1 MSYRDDGTIH
11 LNPGFRKPSFSSI
24 EIRDILISMLVL
36 SVAFTIIFA
45 RSNNSYFSR
54 DIVINTVC
62 WLGVSLVIVASS
74 FIMHEFGHKFV
85 AQRYGAWAEYRMF
98 PGGLV
103 MCLVFSL
110 LGFLFAAP
118 GAVYINGRIDKE
130 MNGKISAAGP
140 MVNLVLGSVS
150 FVVCY
155 LTTGVVS
162 GIFGLFTYL
171 NAFLALFNM
180 IPVMPLDGSKIVRW
194 NAPVYIGMVVTGILL
209 VYLYFMVLV

>member
-1 MSYRDDGTIH
+1 
-11 LNPGFRKPSFSSI
+11 
-24 EIRDILISMLVL
+24 MLVL

-45 RSNNSYFSR
+45 SNNTSYFSK
-54 DIVINTVC
+54 DVVTNTLC
-62 WLGVSLVIVASS
+62 WLGISLVIVASS

-103 MCLVFSL
+103 MCIIFSL

-118 GAVYINGRIDKE
+118 GAVYINGRISKE

-140 MVNLVLGSVS
+140 MVNLILGSVS
-150 FVVCY
+150 FLICY
-155 LTTGVVS
+155 STTGIVS
-162 GIFGLFTYL
+162 GVFGLFTYL

-194 NAPVYIGMVVTGILL
+194 NIPIYIGMAAVGALL
-209 VYLYFMVLV
+209 VYLYFTVLI

>member
-1 MSYRDDGTIH
+1 MSYQDNETIR

-45 RSNNSYFSR
+45 SNNTSYFSK
-54 DIVINTVC
+54 DVVTNTLC
-62 WLGVSLVIVASS
+62 WLGISLVIVASS

-103 MCLVFSL
+103 MCIIFSL

-118 GAVYINGRIDKE
+118 GAVYINGRISKE

-140 MVNLVLGSVS
+140 MVNLILGSVS
-150 FVVCY
+150 FLICY
-155 LTTGVVS
+155 STTGIVS
-162 GIFGLFTYL
+162 GVFGLFTYL

-194 NAPVYIGMVVTGILL
+194 NIPIYIGMAAVGALL
-209 VYLYFMVLV
+209 VYLYFTVLI